1 MVFIKFY
8 ENYTFTFWFH
18 PRDPNLSF
26 KGEGWA
32 TSIKVWCFFNM
43 FRFSNSQVFLLD
55 RPSSQGD
62 IAVFLAFIDEIE
74 SVVQPLLYS
83 DDAIDILI
91 LVSPSKVFYWSE
103 LEDRALQ
110 EICWEVNMI
119 LECHGNI
126 TRN

>member
-1 MVFIKFY
+1 
-8 ENYTFTFWFH
+8 
-18 PRDPNLSF
+18 
-26 KGEGWA
+26 
-32 TSIKVWCFFNM
+32 M